1 MQQVTKGLVLLVA
14 VAIDVISKSRFG
26 FESAAKFAGWIKG
39 LFIKRSVNDR
49 TIAS

>member
-26 FESAAKFAGWIKG
+26 FERAARFAGWIKG
-39 LFIKRSVNDR
+39 LFLKKPVKDR
-49 TIAS
+49 TIES